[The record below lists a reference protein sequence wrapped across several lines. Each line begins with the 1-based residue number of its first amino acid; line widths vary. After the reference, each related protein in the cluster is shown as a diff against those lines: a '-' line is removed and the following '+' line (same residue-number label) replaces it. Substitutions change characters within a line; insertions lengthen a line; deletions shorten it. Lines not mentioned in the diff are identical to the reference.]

1 MLTLAYKADNKIAAI
16 QRAVETV
23 TLTHNHIEGMPMR
36 TNKWRAHFIK
46 TVELHLIG
54 LKTRTPSPPQLKLG
68 SKSIKTPA
76 PHRMVQLVSIEQRE
90 DSRIPQKVL
99 STLTTSLA
107 VGRCLAL

>member
-16 QRAVETV
+16 QRAAETV
-23 TLTHNHIEGMPMR
+23 TFTHNHIEGMPMR

-54 LKTRTPSPPQLKLG
+54 LETRTPSPPQLKLG

-76 PHRMVQLVSIEQRE
+76 SIEQRE
-90 DSRIPQKVL
+90 YSRIPQKVL